1 MVHLSQVPSVCGS
14 DSTSAKTQD
23 NLVLYKITLN
33 TYWTRIK
40 FPKYYPND
48 RAQFGKIFGQTHD
61 KTYSLYRLGTR
72 LNSGLVHYIETGEIH
87 GITSEGSNRNV
98 LDSFIGSSIF
108 RGHGTST
115 TQAFFDNNHTLVSII
130 SRLNPSPDWFIGLDS
145 FQLCIDGD
153 WIDTVTVE
161 LDPLDAGTHEGILF
175 TTINQRNWP
184 QNVAY
189 RITSRFPAHP
199 AASFNYPNLTR
210 LPPIATL
217 TFTKLKQYNL
227 ANVYHEDEA
236 EMEFVSIEKAS
247 SRYSPANELMDNTE
261 NGTHVVEKT
270 AASDHQKYGY
280 WPNNSN
286 QYTIGNDKQENN
298 KAAII
303 DGIVSFYHKFPMRK
317 YKHSERLKKA
327 FGVGDVKR
335 PIQSNKPNKSNN
347 IDSPLSRPT
356 SSLILSNSRVNQ
368 QLHMK
373 NREIQWKGNLHRQR
387 PLRDCKSS
395 DWSAWSACSRSCG
408 VGETQRVRKIIVKA
422 RRGGKPCHPLKE
434 TKWCGSVTPCPN
446 INKQID
452 HFYIN

>member
-1 MVHLSQVPSVCGS
+1 MCKKMGIFLSLFLLLPVVHLSQVPSVCGS

-161 LDPLDAGTHEGILF
+161 
-175 TTINQRNWP
+175 
-184 QNVAY
+184 
-189 RITSRFPAHP
+189 
-199 AASFNYPNLTR
+199 
-210 LPPIATL
+210 
-217 TFTKLKQYNL
+217 LKQYNL